1 MKKLRLNAPTK
12 LVFFITLGLAV
23 LALVAHFVNIP
34 YVSAFSFY
42 ILLVAFVLLALSC
55 VLSKL

>member
-12 LVFFITLGLAV
+12 LVFFIALGLAV